1 MPELREI
8 NKKAEDAPV
17 KEIQQPSEPAKKVQ
31 SEQKTSENTQNVQP
45 EVKKEQSKAS
55 QKAP

>member
-17 KEIQQPSEPAKKVQ
+17 QEIQQPSKPVNKVQ
-31 SEQKTSENTQNVQP
+31 SEQKTPENSKKVQP
-45 EVKKEQSKAS
+45 EA
-55 QKAP
+55 